1 MKSITFQPNDQK
13 LFIINFEH
21 YDDQVHRSTDTIYVL
36 TRRSLTPKQVLA
48 EFAKQHDIGTLLERV
63 DGVPGIAEAR
73 YIQVGRAYKIKV
85 TKEPS
90 FANHSIVSL
99 K

>member
-1 MKSITFQPNDQK
+1 MKRLTFQPNGQK
-13 LFIINFEH
+13 LFIIEFEH

-48 EFAKQHDIGTLLERV
+48 GFVKQHDVHLLTLIDR
-63 DGVPGIAEAR
+63 VPGIAEAR
-73 YIQVGRAYKIKV
+73 YTQVGRTYTIKV
-85 TKEPS
+85 TREPS